1 MKKIILSLVV
11 MMGCFTANAQEPE
24 KKKESSVA
32 PAPSRGQERAI
43 NESGVSARPESKKAK
58 SSAKT
63 SSTPAS
69 NENKKE
75 EKSKD
80 AKKPE

>member
-11 MMGCFTANAQEPE
+11 IIACFTANAQEPE
-24 KKKESSVA
+24 KKKESGS

-43 NESGVSARPESKKAK
+43 NQTGVSVKSETKKS

-63 SSTPAS
+63 SSTPAA
-69 NENKKE
+69 EEKKKE
-75 EKSKD
+75 EKSKQ